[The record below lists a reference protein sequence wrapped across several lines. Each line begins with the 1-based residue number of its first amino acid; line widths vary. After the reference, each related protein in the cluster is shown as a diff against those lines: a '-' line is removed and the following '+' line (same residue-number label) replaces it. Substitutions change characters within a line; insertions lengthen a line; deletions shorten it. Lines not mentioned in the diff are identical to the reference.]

1 MLFAPGPWCKHLF
14 ERNPTAVGPP
24 LEDVVAGSGLRRYV
38 RPDGEAEGNAMLTVR
53 NDWIEYETDAVPARR
68 VAVRGGAA
76 CAQRVPA
83 ARPSVLGV
91 GPAAP
96 AARPPVM
103 RATGPRPAVAGPA
116 RPAAPESRLRLTRR
130 GRVVLVVLPSLLALS
145 GLLLATA
152 PGTAEAAQ
160 PAVSRSV
167 VVGTGDTLWSIAERV
182 APETDPRDTVA
193 ALQQA
198 NGLTSAAIEAG
209 TVLVLPSQH

>member
-1 MLFAPGPWCKHLF
+1 MWLPDDVF
-14 ERNPTAVGPP
+14 EDMF
-24 LEDVVAGSGLRRYV
+24 E
-38 RPDGEAEGNAMLTVR
+38 PDGEAEGNAMLTVR

-76 CAQRVPA
+76 CAQRVPT

-96 AARPPVM
+96 AARPPVL
-103 RATGPRPAVAGPA
+103 RATGPRPVVAAPA
-116 RPAAPESRLRLTRR
+116 RPVTRKAPAARLRLTRR

-160 PAVSRSV
+160 PVVSRSV

-198 NGLTSAAIEAG
+198 NGLTSATIEAG
-209 TVLVLPSQH
+209 TVLVLPAQH